1 MFIYDSVKIFL
12 VPFVEEIY
20 WFTVDILIFF
30 PNKMNGVT
38 LPAVFWQEKQRLDL
52 GILAKALKSE
62 GLYSLQHC

>member
-1 MFIYDSVKIFL
+1 
-12 VPFVEEIY
+12 
-20 WFTVDILIFF
+20 
-30 PNKMNGVT
+30 MNGVT